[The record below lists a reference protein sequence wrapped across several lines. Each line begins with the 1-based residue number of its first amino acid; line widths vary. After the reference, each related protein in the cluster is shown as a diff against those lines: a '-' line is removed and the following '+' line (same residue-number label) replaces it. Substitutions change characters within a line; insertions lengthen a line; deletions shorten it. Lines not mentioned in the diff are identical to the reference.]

1 MTDHRHTA
9 GELCLREVLEDEVH
23 DEGDV
28 EALVV
33 GGHDDAVRALAAR
46 RRFHCRRTG
55 SR

>member
-1 MTDHRHTA
+1 
-9 GELCLREVLEDEVH
+9 VLEDEVH

-46 RRFHCRRTG
+46 RRFH
-55 SR
+55 